1 LPAKKF
7 RKKKRRNI
15 PRIYFD
21 IFNQQEHAKGYI
33 KTLFQEVLSQ
43 LTSTRKTNPTPNQPL
58 LVQDSS
64 LVCLADGYYTL
75 KSQIKCKIR
84 SNGRAD
90 S

>member
-7 RKKKRRNI
+7 RKKKRRNV

-43 LTSTRKTNPTPNQPL
+43 LTSTRKTNPTPNL
-58 LVQDSS
+58 
-64 LVCLADGYYTL
+64 CHATLACSGL
-75 KSQIKCKIR
+75 KP
-84 SNGRAD
+84 GVLG
-90 S
+90 